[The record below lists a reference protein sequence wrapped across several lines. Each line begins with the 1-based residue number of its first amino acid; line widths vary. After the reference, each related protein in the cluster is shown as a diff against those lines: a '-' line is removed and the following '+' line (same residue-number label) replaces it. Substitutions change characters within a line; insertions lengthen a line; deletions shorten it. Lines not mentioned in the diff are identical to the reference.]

1 MTSIPIMEPW
11 DYNERSMRNCIHAKM
26 IASTMGAFVQ
36 CDNENALMDYV
47 IDGEPKDVLTNVN
60 SEPYC
65 MECEYFEHDEE
76 DK

>member
-1 MTSIPIMEPW
+1 
-11 DYNERSMRNCIHAKM
+11 
-26 IASTMGAFVQ
+26 
-36 CDNENALMDYV
+36 LMDYV